1 MTISLT
7 DALGAQRGFVCLVGA
22 GGKKSTMYAL
32 AAAHRGR
39 VLLSSTSHMYPYDR
53 DQVDQVVTLGDPQ
66 APMPA
71 TGDARVVAVAAD
83 IGTTKRVGGL
93 DAQRLR
99 EIARERGFDVCVVK
113 ADGARARW
121 IKAPGE
127 YEPVIPGFATTV
139 IPVVSVK
146 VVGRP
151 LDDRI
156 AHRPERL
163 TALLGIAPGAPIEAG
178 HVSAL
183 LSHPRGALQGV
194 GQARVIPLINMVD
207 DDELHAIARGI
218 ARTALAQ
225 SDRFSAVVL
234 ACMKQGRIVEIVT
247 RDDAPATAGG

>member
-1 MTISLT
+1 
-7 DALGAQRGFVCLVGA
+7 
-22 GGKKSTMYAL
+22 
-32 AAAHRGR
+32 
-39 VLLSSTSHMYPYDR
+39 
-53 DQVDQVVTLGDPQ
+53 
-66 APMPA
+66 MPA

-225 SDRFSAVVL
+225 SDRFSTVVL
-234 ACMKQGRIVEIVT
+234 ACMKQARIVEIVT
-247 RDDAPATAGG
+247 RDDAPATGGA